1 MNFKYSPLYFVLLS
15 LLFFNCKKD
24 KGQPEP
30 KDGGEIIFDNST
42 KASLDTARIILS
54 ENLDGA
60 KKHLIFELR
69 GVSKEGEHSLLLVLF
84 QVPLEIQEIP
94 EGQFVLKGD
103 DFFHFSVRNSPGDP
117 SISGYLEKQMTFYL
131 HKIGESRYSV
141 EFNGV
146 AKGKTVSGNYSGY
159 WGKLIP

>member
-1 MNFKYSPLYFVLLS
+1 MNFKNSTLYFVLLS
-15 LLFFNCKKD
+15 LLFLACKKD

-30 KDGGEIIFDNST
+30 EDGGEIIFDNSA

-54 ENLDGA
+54 EKPDGT

-69 GVSKEGEHSLLLVLF
+69 GMSSESRVSLLLVVCE
-84 QVPLEIQEIP
+84 VPLDIREIP

-103 DFFHFSVRNSPGDP
+103 DIFHFNV
-117 SISGYLEKQMTFYL
+117 GYDSTSAGGHQKQLRFNLRKT
-131 HKIGESRYSV
+131 GESRYSV
-141 EFNGV
+141 DFNGI
-146 AKGKTVSGNYSGY
+146 AKGRPISGRYSGY

>member
-1 MNFKYSPLYFVLLS
+1 MSFRNLTLFVVLLTG
-15 LLFFNCKKD
+15 LLLACKKD
-24 KGQPEP
+24 KNSPEP
-30 KDGGEIIFDNST
+30 TNDGEIVFDNST
-42 KASLDTARIILS
+42 RATLDTARIIVA
-54 ENLDGA
+54 EKADGTA
-60 KKHLIFELR
+60 KHLIFELR
-69 GVSKEGEHSLLLVLF
+69 GVSKEGEHSLLLVLY
-84 QVPLEIQEIP
+84 QVPLEIREIP

-117 SISGYLEKQMTFYL
+117 SISGYLEKQMTFSL

-146 AKGKTVSGNYSGY
+146 AKGKTVSGKYSGY